1 MISRLL
7 SVIVVAGILLIVGWA
22 SGGIE
27 FPWPFA

>member
-1 MISRLL
+1 MISKLL
-7 SVIVVAGILLIVGWA
+7 GAVVVAGILLIIGWA